1 MSESPIDFSR
11 LDPSR
16 DLRRWESRIQFI
28 ADRAHE
34 RSLEPAR
41 QQLTVNELL
50 IRWMRPMFAVAA
62 VLALIGWLGLH
73 LAPGRV
79 AQSSTQNIDPA
90 VAIATWA
97 VNGEVPSTETVIMA
111 LGEKP

>member
-28 ADRAHE
+28 ADRALAQH
-34 RSLEPAR
+34 LEQAR
-41 QQLTVNELL
+41 QRLTVNELL

-62 VLALIGWLGLH
+62 VLTLVGWLGLH

-79 AQSSTQNIDPA
+79 ARASSQRIDPA
-90 VAIATWA
+90 VALATWA

-111 LGEKP
+111 LGETR